1 MKKLIITI
9 ITSFALTSV
18 SYAGSFGIGVSG
30 SLAKV
35 SADGTETTDAGT
47 VGGGAANTNTKSVDE
62 LGMIG
67 SIFLDYEFD
76 GLNGL
81 VIGFSHVPGSADV
94 TGSKHSRTENAQG
107 TSGADADGLVVR
119 TADAEVEN
127 FNTLYVEYPVG
138 PIYAKLGFS
147 QIDVNT
153 LENTITD
160 SGTYGN
166 ATLDGYTVGAGMNGS
181 FAGLFTKTSVEYTDF
196 EDLSLNSSS
205 ANKITADLD
214 VLEFKIAVGK
224 RF

>member
-1 MKKLIITI
+1 MKKLILTI
-9 ITSFALTSV
+9 IASLALTGV

-30 SLAKV
+30 SLAQV

-47 VGGGAANTNTKSVDE
+47 VGGGSADKHSKSVDE

-76 GLNGL
+76 NGI
-81 VIGFSHVPGSADV
+81 VFGYSHVPGTAEV
-94 TGSKHSRTENAQG
+94 TGKKHSRSETAQG
-107 TSGADADGLVVR
+107 VSGTDASGSVTR

-127 FNTLYVEYPVG
+127 FNTLYIEYPIG
-138 PIYAKLGFS
+138 SIYAKLGFS

-153 LENTITD
+153 LENSITD

-166 ATLDGYTVGAGMNGS
+166 ATLDGYTIGAGINNEMGG
-181 FAGLFTKTSVEYTDF
+181 FFTKTSVEYTDF
-196 EDLSLNSSS
+196 EDLALNSSTV
-205 ANKITADLD
+205 NKIEADLD
-214 VLEFKIAVGK
+214 ILEFKISVGK

>member
-1 MKKLIITI
+1 MKKLILTI
-9 ITSFALTSV
+9 ITSFALTGV

-30 SLAKV
+30 SLAQV

-47 VGGGAANTNTKSVDE
+47 VAGGSADKHSKSVDE

-76 GLNGL
+76 NGIVL
-81 VIGFSHVPGSADV
+81 GYSHVPGTAEVS
-94 TGSKHSRTENAQG
+94 GKKHSRSETAQG
-107 TSGADADGLVVR
+107 VSGTDADGSVTR

-127 FNTLYVEYPVG
+127 FNTLYIEYTIG
-138 PIYAKLGFS
+138 SIYAKLGFS

-153 LENTITD
+153 LENAVTD

-166 ATLDGYTVGAGMNGS
+166 ATLDGYTIGAGINSEMGG
-181 FAGLFTKTSVEYTDF
+181 FFTKTSLEYTDF
-196 EDLSLNSSS
+196 EDLALNSST
-205 ANKITADLD
+205 ANKIEADLD

>member
-1 MKKLIITI
+1 MKKLILTI
-9 ITSFALTSV
+9 ITSFALTGV

-30 SLAKV
+30 SLALV
-35 SADGTETTDAGT
+35 SADGKEVTDAGT
-47 VGGGAANTNTKSVDE
+47 VAGGAANTNTKSVDE

-76 GLNGL
+76 NGIVL
-81 VIGFSHVPGSADV
+81 GYSHVPGTAEVS
-94 TGSKHSRTENAQG
+94 GKKHSRTETAQG
-107 TSGADADGLVVR
+107 VSGTDADGSVTR

-127 FNTLYVEYPVG
+127 FNTLYIEYPIG

-153 LENTITD
+153 LENAITD

-166 ATLDGYTVGAGMNGS
+166 ATLDGYTIGAGINGEMGG
-181 FAGLFTKTSVEYTDF
+181 FFTKTSVEFTDF
-196 EDLSLNSSS
+196 EDLALNSSTV
-205 ANKITADLD
+205 NKIEADLD

>member
-1 MKKLIITI
+1 MKKIIIAI
-9 ITSFALTSV
+9 IASFALTGI

-30 SLAKV
+30 SLAQV

-47 VGGGAANTNTKSVDE
+47 VGGGSADKHSKSVDE
-62 LGMIG
+62 QSMIG

-76 GLNGL
+76 GGIVL
-81 VIGFSHVPGSADV
+81 GFSHVPGTADV
-94 TGSKHSRTENAQG
+94 TGKAHSRSETAQG
-107 TSGADADGLVVR
+107 KSGTDAAGSVTR

-127 FNTLYVEYPVG
+127 FNTLYIEYPIG
-138 PIYAKLGFS
+138 SIYAKLGFS

-153 LENTITD
+153 LENSITD

-166 ATLDGYTVGAGMNGS
+166 ATLDGYTIGAGINSEMGG
-181 FAGLFTKTSVEYTDF
+181 FFTKTSLEYTDF
-196 EDLSLNSSS
+196 EDLALNSST
-205 ANKITADLD
+205 ANKIEADLD

>member
-1 MKKLIITI
+1 MKKLILTI
-9 ITSFALTSV
+9 ITSFALTGV

-30 SLAKV
+30 SLAQV

-47 VGGGAANTNTKSVDE
+47 VAGGSADKHSKSVDE

-76 GLNGL
+76 NGIVL
-81 VIGFSHVPGSADV
+81 GYSHVPGTAEVS
-94 TGSKHSRTENAQG
+94 GKKHSRTETAQG
-107 TSGADADGLVVR
+107 VSGTDADGSVTR

-127 FNTLYVEYPVG
+127 FNTLYLEYPIG
-138 PIYAKLGFS
+138 SIYAKLGFS

-153 LENTITD
+153 LENAVTD

-166 ATLDGYTVGAGMNGS
+166 ATLDGYTIGAGINGEMGG
-181 FAGLFTKTSVEYTDF
+181 FFTKTSVEFTDF
-196 EDLSLNSSS
+196 EDLALNSST
-205 ANKITADLD
+205 ANKIEADLD

>member
-1 MKKLIITI
+1 MKKLILTI
-9 ITSFALTSV
+9 ITSFALTGV

-30 SLAKV
+30 SLAQV

-47 VGGGAANTNTKSVDE
+47 VAGGSADKHSKSVDE

-76 GLNGL
+76 NGIVL
-81 VIGFSHVPGSADV
+81 GYSHVPGTAEVS
-94 TGSKHSRTENAQG
+94 GKKHSRTETAQG
-107 TSGADADGLVVR
+107 VSGTDADGSVTR

-127 FNTLYVEYPVG
+127 FNTLYLEYPIG
-138 PIYAKLGFS
+138 SIYAKLGFS

-153 LENTITD
+153 LENAITD

-166 ATLDGYTVGAGMNGS
+166 ATLDGYTIGAGINGEMGG
-181 FAGLFTKTSVEYTDF
+181 FFTKTSVEFTDF
-196 EDLSLNSSS
+196 EDLALNSST
-205 ANKITADLD
+205 ANKIEADLD

>member
-1 MKKLIITI
+1 MKKLILTI

-30 SLAKV
+30 SLAQV

-47 VGGGAANTNTKSVDE
+47 VGGGSADKHSKSVDE

-76 GLNGL
+76 NGI
-81 VIGFSHVPGSADV
+81 VFGYSHVPGTAEV
-94 TGSKHSRTENAQG
+94 TGKKHSRSETAQG
-107 TSGADADGLVVR
+107 VSGTDASGSVTR

-127 FNTLYVEYPVG
+127 FNTLYIEYPIG
-138 PIYAKLGFS
+138 SIYAKLGFS

-153 LENTITD
+153 LENSITD

-166 ATLDGYTVGAGMNGS
+166 ATLDGYTIGAGINNEMGG
-181 FAGLFTKTSVEYTDF
+181 FFTKTSVEYTDF
-196 EDLSLNSSS
+196 EDLALNSSTV
-205 ANKITADLD
+205 NKIEADLD
-214 VLEFKIAVGK
+214 ILEFKISVGK

>member
-1 MKKLIITI
+1 MKKLILTI
-9 ITSFALTSV
+9 ITSFALTGV

-30 SLAKV
+30 SLAQV

-47 VGGGAANTNTKSVDE
+47 VAGGSADKHSKSVDE

-76 GLNGL
+76 NGIVL
-81 VIGFSHVPGSADV
+81 GYSHVPGTAEVS
-94 TGSKHSRTENAQG
+94 GKKHSRTETAQG
-107 TSGADADGLVVR
+107 VSGTDADGSVTR

-127 FNTLYVEYPVG
+127 FNTLYIEYPIG
-138 PIYAKLGFS
+138 SIYAKLGFS

-153 LENTITD
+153 LENAVTD

-166 ATLDGYTVGAGMNGS
+166 ATLDGYTIGAGINGEMGG
-181 FAGLFTKTSVEYTDF
+181 FFTKTSVEFTDF
-196 EDLSLNSSS
+196 EDLALNSST
-205 ANKITADLD
+205 ANKIEADLD

>member
-1 MKKLIITI
+1 MKKLILTI
-9 ITSFALTSV
+9 IASLALTGV

-30 SLAKV
+30 SLAQV

-47 VGGGAANTNTKSVDE
+47 VGGGSADKHSKSVDE

-76 GLNGL
+76 NGI
-81 VIGFSHVPGSADV
+81 VFGYSHVPGTAEV
-94 TGSKHSRTENAQG
+94 TGKKHSRSETAQG
-107 TSGADADGLVVR
+107 VSGTDASGSVTR

-127 FNTLYVEYPVG
+127 FNTLYIEYPIG
-138 PIYAKLGFS
+138 SIYAKLGFS

-153 LENTITD
+153 LENSITD

-166 ATLDGYTVGAGMNGS
+166 ATLDGYTIGAGINGEMGG
-181 FAGLFTKTSVEYTDF
+181 FFTKTSVEFTDF
-196 EDLSLNSSS
+196 EDLALNSST
-205 ANKITADLD
+205 ANKIEADLD
-214 VLEFKIAVGK
+214 ILEFKIAVGK